1 LVATASKR
9 TQAGTANTLKGLR
22 ALFLCLR
29 ASCAAAALQVFT
41 ALAETEGK
49 TGLSTMRHLV
59 LSLSLIVVSSTLAGC
74 DALGVES
81 ATQINA
87 KREAE
92 ARAIGSACRYALRG
106 IEDCFAG
113 NNRAGKASVFEG
125 WKEMDQYMRD
135 NQMVGM
141 PADSGTVKPKA
152 SDEPSVTP
160 DTARTEASTN
170 RS

>member
-1 LVATASKR
+1 
-9 TQAGTANTLKGLR
+9 
-22 ALFLCLR
+22 
-29 ASCAAAALQVFT
+29 
-41 ALAETEGK
+41 
-49 TGLSTMRHLV
+49 MRHLV
-59 LSLSLIVVSSTLAGC
+59 VTLGLIAASSTLVGC
-74 DALGVES
+74 DALGIET

-113 NNRAGKASVFEG
+113 NSKAGKAAVFEG

-135 NQMVGM
+135 NQLVGLPSGDEAPKSESGSDAA
-141 PADSGTVKPKA
+141 PADNNG
-152 SDEPSVTP
+152 
-160 DTARTEASTN
+160 ARTEADSR

>member
-1 LVATASKR
+1 
-9 TQAGTANTLKGLR
+9 
-22 ALFLCLR
+22 
-29 ASCAAAALQVFT
+29 
-41 ALAETEGK
+41 
-49 TGLSTMRHLV
+49 MRHLV
-59 LSLSLIVVSSTLAGC
+59 VTLGLIAASSTLVGC
-74 DALGVES
+74 DALGIET

-113 NNRAGKASVFEG
+113 NSKAGKAAVFEG

-135 NQMVGM
+135 NQLVGLPSGDEAPKSESGAGAA
-141 PADSGTVKPKA
+141 PAGEDG
-152 SDEPSVTP
+152 
-160 DTARTEASTN
+160 ARTEAKSR

>member
-1 LVATASKR
+1 VGRAAT
-9 TQAGTANTLKGLR
+9 T
-22 ALFLCLR
+22 
-29 ASCAAAALQVFT
+29 ALQVFS
-41 ALAETEGK
+41 APAETKSKPGF
-49 TGLSTMRHLV
+49 STMRHLV
-59 LSLSLIVVSSTLAGC
+59 LSLGLIVVYSTLAGC

-113 NNRAGKASVFEG
+113 NSWAGKAAVFEG

-135 NQMVGM
+135 NQLVGM
-141 PADSGTVKPKA
+141 PADGGGPKTGASEEGTGP
-152 SDEPSVTP
+152 
-160 DTARTEASTN
+160 RTEARSN